1 MNRIKIYTD
10 RHKIAE
16 FERSVNETIEASNSL
31 IRIFEEFQPFMR
43 INSVMDFETLVD
55 DPGALYDHLLT
66 TNVQFNATAGMKVD
80 PGQLAKL
87 FNLDRENFLNV
98 TAGKPIKIENCAP
111 CGRVKIKQGKAC
123 ISPERFNAYKE
134 YMIFEEGE
142 FAKDVQAVE
151 AKAKDFDVYAT
162 TEQQIK
168 VVDHYNAL
176 VSILN
181 SHDAMFPLAG
191 PDKETLTRIF
201 GLHIERPPYVG
212 KFLIN
217 SEHLRN
223 SIYK

>member
-66 TNVQFNATAGMKVD
+66 TNVQFNAAAGMKVD

-87 FNLDRENFLNV
+87 FNLERDSFLNL
-98 TAGKPIKIENCAP
+98 TAGKPVQIENCTP
-111 CGRVKIKQGKAC
+111 CKKMRLKPGKAC
-123 ISPERFNAYKE
+123 ISRERFNAYKQ

-142 FAKDVQAVE
+142 FVKDVEAVE